1 MTISLCLPDDAER
14 RLEEAARRLNVP
26 AADLAAAAVRDLL
39 TQPAADFDAAAQRVI
54 DKNEDL
60 YRRLA

>member
-1 MTISLCLPDDAER
+1 MAISLRLPDDAER
-14 RLEEAARRLNVP
+14 RLEEAAKRLNVP
-26 AADLAAAAVRDLL
+26 VAELAAAAVRDLL
-39 TQPAADFDAAAQRVI
+39 THPAADFDAAAQRVI

>member
-1 MTISLCLPDDAER
+1 MTISLSLPDDAER

-39 TQPAADFDAAAQRVI
+39 SQPAADFDAAAQRVI